1 MSESTDT
8 GHRPRLS
15 AVWVI
20 PLLAMLIG
28 AWLAYSHLTSLG
40 PVITLTLANAEG
52 ISAGKTAVKTRN
64 VQVGV
69 VKEVSL
75 SEDLRHTLLTV
86 QMQAD
91 TARMLRS
98 DTQFWV
104 VKPRVGREGI
114 SGLSTV
120 LSGAYIE
127 LVPGDSDESASSYT
141 VNDSSPPE
149 ETGDGLFL
157 QLVSEAGSAVDT
169 GDPVNFRSLRVGRV
183 VATEFDPG
191 EKLFRHRLFI
201 EKPYDVLVT
210 RGSRFW
216 EVSGLAF
223 RLGVQGFEARFS
235 SLETVLG
242 GGVAFAVPDP
252 NIGAGE
258 PVQDGDEFVLYKDQE
273 AARRAIYELTLD
285 YVLLIDG
292 SVRGLRAGAPVEYR
306 GVRVGTVEKVAW
318 GFGFVGGQSLRQDP
332 VPVLIRL
339 EPERIAQNT
348 EGAVA
353 QWEQELTDMINNGLR
368 ASLEPANLLTGALF
382 VDLAFYPGAPKATS
396 VASYRSTPILP
407 TISHGGIRKIE
418 AQVSTLLDTLNGVP
432 FDTLAERLNQS
443 LDNLARVS
451 QQLDRRLSDPALI
464 ELPTQLSDTLVVV
477 REVLRGWQTDLDRE
491 GDAYLRVQVVLQKLN
506 HLLDD
511 LGPLAETLNERPNAL
526 IFESRPPPDPQ
537 PRAPR

>member
-1 MSESTDT
+1 MSESADS

-20 PLLAMLIG
+20 PLLAALIG
-28 AWLAYSHLTSLG
+28 AWLVYSHVTSQG
-40 PVITLTLANAEG
+40 PVITLKLADAEG
-52 ISAGKTAVKTRN
+52 ISAGKTAVRTRN

-69 VKEVSL
+69 VKQVSL
-75 SEDLRHTLLTV
+75 SEDLSHTLLTV
-86 QMQAD
+86 QMQAG
-91 TARMLRS
+91 TGRMLQT

-114 SGLSTV
+114 SGLNTV
-120 LSGAYIE
+120 LSGAYIQ
-127 LVPGDSDESASSYT
+127 LVPGESGVSAASYT

-191 EKLFRHRLFI
+191 KKVFRHRLFI

-216 EVSGLAF
+216 EVSGVSF
-223 RLGVQGFEARFS
+223 KLGAQGFEAKLG

-252 NIGAGE
+252 NISVGE

-273 AARRAIYELTLD
+273 AARRAIYSLTLD

-306 GVRVGTVEKVAW
+306 GVRVGTVERVAW
-318 GFGFVGGQSLRQDP
+318 GFGFEGPKSMRQDP

-339 EPERIAQNT
+339 EPERIAQKT
-348 EGAVA
+348 EVA
-353 QWEQELTDMINNGLR
+353 MVQWEQEVTEMINGGLR
-368 ASLEPANLLTGALF
+368 ASLQPANLLTGALF
-382 VDLAFYPGAPKATS
+382 VDLAFHGNDDGAVSA
-396 VASYRSTPILP
+396 VSYRSVPVFP
-407 TISHGGIRKIE
+407 SVDHDGIQKIE
-418 AQVSTLLDTLNGVP
+418 EQVSQLLRTWNQLPFEAMADRLNNSL
-432 FDTLAERLNQS
+432 DRMASASERLERILSNP
-443 LDNLARVS
+443 AIV
-451 QQLDRRLSDPALI
+451 QLPQEAVNTMNALQ
-464 ELPTQLSDTLVVV
+464 EALQ
-477 REVLRGWQTDLDRE
+477 GWRADGE
-491 GDAYLRVQVVLQKLN
+491 GDAYQQVQTALGKLN
-506 HLLDD
+506 RLLDD
-511 LGPLAETLNERPNAL
+511 AAPVIDTLNERPNAL
-526 IFESRPPPDPQ
+526 IFQGRPTPDPQ
-537 PRAPR
+537 PRATR